1 MKKQGFSTGPFAGM
15 TESWIA
21 ACAGMTARLSEPRGF
36 DLAPIKWTLNE
47 GRSRLILGGV
57 YDVAVSF

>member
-1 MKKQGFSTGPFAGM
+1 MSVFS
-15 TESWIA
+15 S
-21 ACAGMTARLSEPRGF
+21 ARGGLRT